1 MYIITDMAQRQRAGL
16 ITPRSLDRNGLSVLF
31 VICFHFIN
39 NVFVTKSPLPI
50 YPLPLY
56 PFTHLPLYPFTPLPI
71 YPFTHL
77 PIYPLPVYP
86 FTPLPLY
93 PFTPLP
99 LYPFT
104 PLCIIGPKN

>member
-1 MYIITDMAQRQRAGL
+1 MAQRQRAGL

-39 NVFVTKSPLPI
+39 NVFVTKSI
-50 YPLPLY
+50 YSFTPLY
-56 PFTHLPLYPFTPLPI
+56 PSLPL
-71 YPFTHL
+71 
-77 PIYPLPVYP
+77 

-99 LYPFT
+99 PLPRLPPL
-104 PLCIIGPKN
+104 PLCIISPKN